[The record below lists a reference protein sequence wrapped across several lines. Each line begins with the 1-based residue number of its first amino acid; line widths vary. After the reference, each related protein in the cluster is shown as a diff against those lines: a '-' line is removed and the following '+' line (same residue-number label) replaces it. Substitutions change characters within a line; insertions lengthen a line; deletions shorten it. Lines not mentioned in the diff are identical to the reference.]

1 MPQTDSIGHAAVE
14 DVGNDLVNDEALR
27 KEPAC
32 FGCGRRILGESTFM
46 YGDHEFCTEKC
57 RGKQINLDRK
67 LQKTASMARDEPS
80 VLRDTCSKYR
90 MEAVFLPAKVT
101 TFDGTLLMQDI
112 GIRTILARITRGF
125 ERKDL
130 VNFVSGKYHHKL
142 HVTAFILHHHQPCHH
157 RFHRRNIV
165 FSHRSNEFALKAGL
179 VRWKRGDR
187 EYIMPVL
194 MLFKT
199 ES

>member
-130 VNFVSGKYHHKL
+130 VNFVS
-142 HVTAFILHHHQPCHH
+142 
-157 RFHRRNIV
+157 
-165 FSHRSNEFALKAGL
+165 AGL